1 MDETEIQSPLPYK
14 IVLVAVALL
23 AAASLAAALYLFVDL
38 RSKMS
43 TWNDEKAAFER
54 QIAKVEEDRRNLRAE
69 LEQIQASGREADEA
83 SRRLAAIEAEIR
95 QKEVIL
101 KNLAQRTLSTQ
112 AGLDSAL
119 RRQQELASETATIE
133 RQLDQ
138 ATSRLAPLAAE
149 LENRTVEYRE
159 LESVLKQARDG
170 LDRAIERFESL
181 GATTTTE

>member
-95 QKEVIL
+95 Q
-101 KNLAQRTLSTQ
+101 
-112 AGLDSAL
+112 
-119 RRQQELASETATIE
+119 
-133 RQLDQ
+133 
-138 ATSRLAPLAAE
+138 
-149 LENRTVEYRE
+149 
-159 LESVLKQARDG
+159 
-170 LDRAIERFESL
+170 
-181 GATTTTE
+181 

>member
-1 MDETEIQSPLPYK
+1 M
-14 IVLVAVALL
+14 
-23 AAASLAAALYLFVDL
+23 
-38 RSKMS
+38 
-43 TWNDEKAAFER
+43 
-54 QIAKVEEDRRNLRAE
+54 
-69 LEQIQASGREADEA
+69 
-83 SRRLAAIEAEIR
+83 
-95 QKEVIL
+95 

-149 LENRTVEYRE
+149 LENRTAEYRE